1 MTSYVNIG
9 KMVSAHGLSGELIVE
24 HHLGKKTSLSGV
36 SALFIEERKGSFIP
50 YFIVTV
56 NAKSS
61 SELLVT
67 LEGISN
73 REQAR
78 KLLNMPVWLQHA
90 DFEKHAAKS
99 APISLLGF
107 HIIDGEHDL
116 GPILEVIEQE
126 HQILC
131 TILYK
136 GKEAMIPL
144 HEESLIKTDKKNRK
158 VFVELPDGLLDI
170 YAG

>member
-1 MTSYVNIG
+1 SVI
-9 KMVSAHGLSGELIVE
+9 
-24 HHLGKKTSLSGV
+24 
-36 SALFIEERKGSFIP
+36 
-50 YFIVTV
+50 
-56 NAKSS
+56 AKSS

-78 KLLNMPVWLQHA
+78 RLLNMPVWLQQA

-116 GPILEVIEQE
+116 GPIREVIEQE

-144 HEESLIKTDKKNRK
+144 HEESLIKTDKKNKK
-158 VFVELPDGLLDI
+158 VYVDLPEGLLDI
-170 YAG
+170 YV

>member
-1 MTSYVNIG
+1 MTSYFNIG
-9 KMVSAHGLSGELIVE
+9 KIVSAHGLSGELIIE
-24 HHLGKKTSLSGV
+24 HHLGKKTALSGV
-36 SALFIEERKGSFIP
+36 TALFIEEKKGSFIP
-50 YFIVTV
+50 HFIVTV

-67 LEGISN
+67 LEGIST

-78 KLLNMPVWLQHA
+78 TFLNLPVWLQQA
-90 DFEKHAAKS
+90 DFEKHAAKT

-107 HIIDGEHDL
+107 HIIDGECDL

-144 HEESLIKTDKKNRK
+144 HEESLLKTDKKNKK
-158 VFVELPDGLLDI
+158 VFVVLPEGLLDI
-170 YAG
+170 YA